1 MTKPPF
7 DAKELTVGQV
17 SQRSGAPVTTLH
29 FYEKEGLIRSRRT
42 AGNQRRYARDTLRR
56 VSFIRVAQEVGIPL
70 KAIRV
75 ALDGLPEGR
84 TPNRADWAELSSRW
98 REDLDQ
104 RIRQLVRLRDNLS
117 DCIGCGCLSLDR
129 CVLRNRDDRLGDQGT
144 GPRRLLIPERARR
157 TRHDAS

>member
-17 SQRSGAPVTTLH
+17 AQRTGAPITTLH

-42 AGNQRRYARDTLRR
+42 TGNQRRYARDTLRR

-70 KAIRV
+70 KVIRA

-84 TPNRADWAELSSRW
+84 TPTRQDWADLSSRW
-98 REDLDQ
+98 HDELDQ
-104 RIRQLVRLRDNLS
+104 RIRQLIRLRDNLS

-129 CVLRNRDDRLGDQGT
+129 CVLRNRDDRLGDHGS
-144 GPRRLLIPERARR
+144 GPRRLLIPERRR
-157 TRHDAS
+157 